1 MRRRTSM
8 SKRDAETALRQM
20 LDHAREVR
28 DKATARD
35 REALDEDRDFE
46 LAVVRL
52 LEVVGEAANRVPD
65 SVQERHP
72 EVPWADVVAM
82 RTG

>member
-1 MRRRTSM
+1 M